1 MDQRMSRRGFLKWL
15 GLTGGALTGNW
26 LLAACTPVPLP
37 ASQAASTDAA
47 TRTQAATSLAPAAT
61 LPSTASPFAL
71 HTDVLPGTVTPG
83 ESIPL
88 PPARTGEAWPLMAAL
103 LERRSSRSFRSDEL
117 PLQAIADLLWA
128 GFGVNRPAS
137 GGRTA
142 PSAYDIQDIQIHLTT
157 AGGVYLYLAQEHAL
171 LVLKA
176 DDLRGLTGSQGFV
189 AGAPLNL
196 VYVSDGARLAGFAAA
211 DREHW
216 PWTHAGCIA
225 QNVSLACAALG
236 LAAVVRSTLDRTTLA
251 RALDLPETHQVLLA
265 QTVGYPA

>member
-1 MDQRMSRRGFLKWL
+1 M
-15 GLTGGALTGNW
+15 
-26 LLAACTPVPLP
+26 PP
-37 ASQAASTDAA
+37 
-47 TRTQAATSLAPAAT
+47 APAAT
-61 LPSTASPFAL
+61 LTSTDSP
-71 HTDVLPGTVTPG
+71 VLLQTGGLPAAVTPG

-88 PPARTGEAWPLMAAL
+88 PPPRTGEAWPLMTAL

-128 GFGVNRPAS
+128 GFGVNRPGS

-142 PSAYDIQDIQIHLTT
+142 PSAYDVQDIQIWLTLST
-157 AGGVYLYLAQEHAL
+157 GTYRYLAEEHAL
-171 LVLKA
+171 LVMEA
-176 DDLRGLTGSQGFV
+176 ADLRGLTGSQDFV

-196 VYVSDGARLAGFAAA
+196 VYVSDGTRLAGFSVT

-236 LAAVVRSTLDRTTLA
+236 LAAVVRSTLDRGALA
-251 RALDLPETHQVLLA
+251 RALDLPETQQVLLA